1 MAEKKGRPTPK
12 RREVEKTKAI
22 PRLAPAATKELK
34 KAQKQQE
41 RILRAKQR
49 DAYLRGEESALP
61 PRDKGPVKRFARD
74 YVDARRTVG
83 EFFIFAI
90 IPALFLS
97 VVPSMEIRLL
107 SAILLYG
114 VLIASVVNGV
124 LIGRRVKREI
134 MQRFPGEPTKG
145 IAMYAWLR
153 STQMRRMRAPL
164 PQVKRGAK
172 V

>member
-1 MAEKKGRPTPK
+1 MSEKKGRPTPK

-49 DAYLRGEESALP
+49 DAYLRGDENALP
-61 PRDKGPVKRFARD
+61 PRDRGPVKRFARD
-74 YVDARRTVG
+74 YVDSRRTVG

-97 VVPSMEIRLL
+97 IVPSWEIRAL
-107 SAILLYG
+107 SAVLLYG
-114 VLIASVVNGV
+114 ILIASVVNGY
-124 LIGRRVKREI
+124 LIGRRVKQEV
-134 MQRFPGEPTKG
+134 MVRFPGEPTKG
-145 IAMYAWLR
+145 LAMYAWLR

-164 PQVKRGAK
+164 PQIKRGEQP
-172 V
+172 